1 MEFPLALTNIQPM
14 YLYRVIVQNFE
25 KMDDVPVV
33 APKSKAARTDG
44 DAHQVAEVKV
54 CHSDEPEVMVDGWED
69 SLLFPDPEDEYISN
83 QAEGEG
89 PTGQQWKTQRTW
101 WAGSSWRIG
110 KVAQRGSYPAGGID
124 TRRVCRS
131 SLAAE
136 TQALA
141 ETEQELMFVRCMWQE
156 LLGSDLDLQNPGA
169 TAKLTEGI
177 LVTDA
182 KALYDSIQQGDL
194 PSFSSKEKYT
204 ALEVLSLVQNLQD
217 QDTQLRW
224 VNSDMQ
230 LADSLTKT
238 GSQDRMRSFLQ
249 NGQRW
254 SLAYDPNFVAAK
266 KLRAAAGAGKT
277 PDLDVGL
284 ADCSWL
290 DIMNHGSDQR
300 GMSDLQ
306 LQVSESS
313 HLGQKHGSVVIESP
327 CHILAP

>member
-1 MEFPLALTNIQPM
+1 MVEEG
-14 YLYRVIVQNFE
+14 VQG
-25 KMDDVPVV
+25 PVNLMSWSS
-33 APKSKAARTDG
+33 SK
-44 DAHQVAEVKV
+44 
-54 CHSDEPEVMVDGWED
+54 
-69 SLLFPDPEDEYISN
+69 L
-83 QAEGEG
+83 
-89 PTGQQWKTQRTW
+89 
-101 WAGSSWRIG
+101 
-110 KVAQRGSYPAGGID
+110 
-124 TRRVCRS
+124 RRVCRS
-131 SLAAE
+131 SLAAG

-156 LLGSDLDLQNPGA
+156 LHGSDLDIQNPGA

-230 LADSLTKT
+230 WADSLTKT
-238 GSQDRMRSFLQ
+238 GSQDRMGSFLQ